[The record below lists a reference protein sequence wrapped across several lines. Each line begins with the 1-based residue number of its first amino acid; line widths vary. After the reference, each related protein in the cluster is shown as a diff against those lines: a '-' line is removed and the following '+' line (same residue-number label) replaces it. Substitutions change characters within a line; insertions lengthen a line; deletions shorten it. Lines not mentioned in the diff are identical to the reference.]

1 MSLSISLSL
10 PHVNT
15 SCFCRNSLWGAP
27 LSDMLSKKKRKTI
40 MAEPPNPHE
49 ARQHLHA
56 MVELAN
62 RLISE
67 SINQTDP
74 VLPPERTIK
83 KDDFLREYLGHSNEL
98 CKILDSLNE
107 SDQNVENCDQ
117 KVEKSR
123 NDLAIL
129 VKNLQEKLDKL
140 NDLRFWMDN
149 MIFDGNGK
157 QNNEA

>member
-1 MSLSISLSL
+1 
-10 PHVNT
+10 
-15 SCFCRNSLWGAP
+15 
-27 LSDMLSKKKRKTI
+27 